1 MFFSYFFAPLIGW
14 LADVRFGRYETI
26 KFVSFT
32 SFLASILYFFTM
44 ITGRGYTTLS
54 TALLSLA
61 IVINNF
67 GFICYATAM
76 LPFITDQIIGATSE
90 ELSAVVRWNYW
101 AENLGIGLSDV
112 VTVFC
117 RRNRLKNLY
126 ISSTLLFAVP
136 LAVIII
142 SDCLCQQWLDR
153 AHKVTNP
160 IKLIIQVLNYTRKH
174 SQSKQRAKLN

>member
-1 MFFSYFFAPLIGW
+1 MLDLDGMKLLNLFRLPLFW
-14 LADVRFGRYETI
+14 LAYCT
-26 KFVSFT
+26 
-32 SFLASILYFFTM
+32 FFTM

-160 IKLIIQVLNYTRKH
+160 IKLILQC
-174 SQSKQRAKLN
+174 S